1 MPQYGNYVSQ
11 NGMCDAGKNK
21 LLVMEKIQPEMHLM
35 GPGGI
40 T

>member
-1 MPQYGNYVSQ
+1 MAKKLPPMPQYGNFVSQ

-21 LLVMEKIQPEMHLM
+21 LLVMEKIS
-35 GPGGI
+35 